1 MKVNAKIAKTKQ
13 SLISALSRLAQ
24 TENLN
29 EITVS
34 RLCQE
39 AGINRTTFY
48 KYYGV
53 PMDVLLEYT
62 RELFEKVIYSDS
74 APKKPVYEY
83 MLLLCQTAYSNRN
96 LLAIYRGAN
105 GNLTKM
111 FYQILMQRS
120 DSLVFMTDPVNNFIA
135 GGVASCIMTWVL
147 QDCAEPPEQVARS
160 LTDFISLLAP
170 QK

>member
-1 MKVNAKIAKTKQ
+1 MNAKIEKTKH
-13 SLISALSRLAQ
+13 SLIEALSRLVQA
-24 TENLN
+24 EDLN

-34 RLCQE
+34 RLCRE

-48 KYYGV
+48 KYYSV
-53 PMDVLLEYT
+53 PMDVLMEYT

-74 APKKPVYEY
+74 APKKTVYEY
-83 MLLLCQTAYSNRN
+83 MLLLCQTVYSNRN
-96 LLAIYRGAN
+96 LLAIYGGTN
-105 GNLTKM
+105 GNLTQM
-111 FYQILMQRS
+111 FYQILMKRS

-147 QDCAEPPEQVARS
+147 LGCSEPPEQIARK
-160 LTDFISLLAP
+160 LTGFISKIAP